1 MHVLETYMEGEGTS
15 ESEEEEEEEE
25 GNQQDPSG
33 TTTPS
38 PSPPSHADLLKSVL
52 SQGRVQ
58 TAAEMGLVN
67 RITMEV
73 RHSQPHQNSTASH
86 PTLLPI
92 QFLNKVLKHT
102 DELVKKGTETTC
114 DVLTRYGTGA
124 NLSATVIYVGM
135 VKCMGFFKTSNVIN
149 VKRDKTHAALLYTI
163 AEELSTA
170 VGNPAMEDVPG
181 FTDTSEWEVR
191 CDFIANTRHVFDGTE
206 ELLFVKDMLAEAR
219 DGADQTRTSQGHAN
233 SDEDTT
239 RQQISALAQEEDDNF

>member
-67 RITMEV
+67 RITME
-73 RHSQPHQNSTASH
+73 
-86 PTLLPI
+86 
-92 QFLNKVLKHT
+92 FLNKVLKHT